1 MKKGLIHS
9 SFLICISICY
19 SCFLSSCGGEEE
31 AQPEVF
37 ADIDRQIAGA
47 DTQSREEQTR
57 QKLFYNMQDLPSEEF
72 DPRVGRDR
80 ELAII
85 PLEEENGV
93 YFVWVTING
102 LNLRAVFDTGASDV
116 SLSSTE
122 AMLLYKQ
129 GSLTIED
136 YVGQSNY
143 RIANGDLIPGTVVL
157 LKNVN
162 IGGVELFDVRASII
176 SDPQAPLLLG
186 QSVFKRFRSY
196 SIDNINKEIVLEY

>member
-1 MKKGLIHS
+1 MFS
-9 SFLICISICY
+9 ICI

-31 AQPEVF
+31 PQPELF
-37 ADIDRQIAGA
+37 SDIDRELAGS
-47 DTQSREEQTR
+47 DTLSRDEQSRE
-57 QKLFYNMQDLPSEEF
+57 KLFYNMQDLPPEEF

-80 ELAII
+80 EIAII

-102 LNLRAVFDTGASDV
+102 LNLRAVFDTGASDI

-143 RIANGDLIPGTVVL
+143 RIANGDLVPGTIVL

-162 IGGVELFDVRASII
+162 IGGVELFDVRASILPEP
-176 SDPQAPLLLG
+176 DAPLLLG

-196 SIDNINKEIVLEY
+196 SIDNLNKEIVLEY